1 MAQWIANMI
10 LLAALVA
17 AIWYAWETR
26 TMRLD
31 MIRPKVLFLTRQHQP
46 ETLDDMTSVDLFVR
60 NVGNGTAMN
69 ISVEHLWDKSL
80 ELRTDP
86 EHIPILEKGQEAK
99 VAIRPVQGSYRPDIS
114 TILDDLSV
122 SLKLL
127 IRYVDVEGHQF
138 RTSTAVGGGALPPF
152 VTDERV

>member
-1 MAQWIANMI
+1 MPCCARCTTRFMPRASSRQHRRARRRCNWRAKRCWSRRVGIDSKGFRDMAQWIANMI

-86 EHIPILEKGQEAK
+86 EH
-99 VAIRPVQGSYRPDIS
+99 
-114 TILDDLSV
+114 
-122 SLKLL
+122 
-127 IRYVDVEGHQF
+127 
-138 RTSTAVGGGALPPF
+138 
-152 VTDERV
+152 